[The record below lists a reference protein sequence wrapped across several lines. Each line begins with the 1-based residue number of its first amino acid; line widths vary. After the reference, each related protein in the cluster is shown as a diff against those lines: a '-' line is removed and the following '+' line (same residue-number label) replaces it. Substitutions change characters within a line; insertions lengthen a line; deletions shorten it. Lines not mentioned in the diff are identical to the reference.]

1 MQSLQNIPQSLSS
14 SGSIFSGI
22 LVYLLIYC
30 FYFFLTV
37 YWFCLIEPSLLLSY
51 FSGRFDFH
59 VQLVS
64 PAVSERVQILKHEIE
79 KRALLCHDDI
89 VSEIASKCDGY
100 DAYDLVL
107 VSFLWN

>member
-14 SGSIFSGI
+14 SGSIISDSNLFT
-22 LVYLLIYC
+22 YLL
-30 FYFFLTV
+30 FLFFKTL
-37 YWFCLIEPSLLLSY
+37 YWICLIEPSLLLSY

-64 PAVSERVQILKHEIE
+64 PAVSERGQILKHEIE
-79 KRALLCHDDI
+79 KRALLCPDDI
-89 VSEIASKCDGY
+89 VSEIAAKCDGY

-107 VSFLWN
+107 ISFLWN

>member
-1 MQSLQNIPQSLSS
+1 M
-14 SGSIFSGI
+14 
-22 LVYLLIYC
+22 
-30 FYFFLTV
+30 

-64 PAVSERVQILKHEIE
+64 PAVSERGQILKHEIE

-89 VSEIASKCDGY
+89 ISEIASKCDGY

-107 VSFLWN
+107 VPFFWN